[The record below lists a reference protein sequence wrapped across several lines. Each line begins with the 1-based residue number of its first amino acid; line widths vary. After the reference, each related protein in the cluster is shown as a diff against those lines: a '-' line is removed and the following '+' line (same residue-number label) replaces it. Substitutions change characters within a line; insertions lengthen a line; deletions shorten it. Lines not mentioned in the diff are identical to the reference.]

1 MQAEK
6 EFRERCALRG
16 VSGADL
22 EKALGAAA
30 ELAEILE
37 SGPSRGPG
45 ISAKEAVAGHVAR
58 LVSEGRSD
66 PGALIALA
74 RYCAVLGE
82 TEATIWLLSVI
93 SPIGIL
99 ESHGARL
106 AGLEGEELAKTVM
119 AGVPIPPPGSPPEA
133 YPGATARFMSG
144 LAAALPPDRVRKVLC
159 WNVHGVPAAAFD
171 LEKSRLAEL
180 GSVDAWLA
188 DRHERELATLERHAA
203 DGTLWFEQRIT
214 PRVVDFV
221 RENQEIL
228 AGRREGDRILAT
240 KIPYD
245 PDRWLTETDPGE
257 KRALACHCP
266 LAAATLRARNGT
278 AAQTGDGMAGV
289 DGVDGAPE
297 VPLSWCDCSGGYTK
311 FMFDTVFGTET
322 EATLLE
328 SVLAGDDRCRFA
340 ISIPEAWL

>member
-1 MQAEK
+1 MRAEK

-16 VSGADL
+16 VSGAGL

-30 ELAEILE
+30 ELAAVLE
-37 SGPSRGPG
+37 SAPPG
-45 ISAKEAVAGHVAR
+45 KAGIDAKRAVAGHVAR
-58 LVSEGRSD
+58 LASEGRSD
-66 PGALIALA
+66 PGTLFALA

-82 TEATIWLLSVI
+82 SEAAIWLLSAI

-99 ESHGARL
+99 EAHGARL
-106 AGLEGEELAKTVM
+106 ARLEGEALAGTVM
-119 AGVPIPPPGSPPEA
+119 EGLPIPPPGSPPEA
-133 YPGATARFMSG
+133 YPAATAEFMRR
-144 LAAALPPDRVRKVLC
+144 LAAVLPPERLRKVLC
-159 WNVHGVPAAAFD
+159 WNVHDIPAAAFD

-180 GSVDAWLA
+180 GSIDLWLA
-188 DRHERELATLERHAA
+188 DRHERELAVLERHAA
-203 DGTLWFEQRIT
+203 EGTLWFEQRIT

-221 RENQEIL
+221 RGNQEIL

-245 PDRWLTETDPGE
+245 PDRWLVETDPGE

-266 LAAATLRARNGT
+266 LAAATLRARNET
-278 AAQTGDGMAGV
+278 VAPGDEGMK
-289 DGVDGAPE
+289 GAPAI
-297 VPLSWCDCSGGYTK
+297 PPAWCDCSGGYTK
-311 FMFDTVFGTET
+311 FMFDTVFGTQT

-340 ISIPEAWL
+340 IRIPEAWL